1 VGFKTK
7 PEILKINV
15 ILIKQNMA
23 SPIVDV
29 YVKLP
34 TGRTSVLKL
43 LPTDCVR
50 NINEQIGNEEGIP
63 STRIRMKYQGKFLD
77 KSKTIGYL
85 GIRPETIL
93 KADVRIS
100 NI

>member
-1 VGFKTK
+1 
-7 PEILKINV
+7 
-15 ILIKQNMA
+15 MA

-43 LPTDCVR
+43 LLTDYVR
-50 NINEQIGNEEGIP
+50 KINEQIGNEEGIP
-63 STRIRMKYQGKFLD
+63 PKRVRMKCQGKILD
-77 KSKTIGYL
+77 SRKTIKNL

-93 KADVRIS
+93 RADVN
-100 NI
+100 NILYT

>member
-1 VGFKTK
+1 
-7 PEILKINV
+7 
-15 ILIKQNMA
+15 MA

-43 LPTDCVR
+43 LLTDYVR
-50 NINEQIGNEEGIP
+50 KINEQIGNEEGIP
-63 STRIRMKYQGKFLD
+63 PKRVRMKYQGKILD
-77 KSKTIGYL
+77 SRKTIGNL

-93 KADVRIS
+93 RADVN
-100 NI
+100 NIFLYLNITIKTS

>member
-1 VGFKTK
+1 
-7 PEILKINV
+7 
-15 ILIKQNMA
+15 MA

-43 LPTDCVR
+43 LLTDYVR
-50 NINEQIGNEEGIP
+50 KINEQIGNEERIP
-63 STRIRMKYQGKFLD
+63 PKRVRMKYQGKILD
-77 KSKTIGYL
+77 SRKTIGNL

-93 KADVRIS
+93 RADVN
-100 NI
+100 NILYT